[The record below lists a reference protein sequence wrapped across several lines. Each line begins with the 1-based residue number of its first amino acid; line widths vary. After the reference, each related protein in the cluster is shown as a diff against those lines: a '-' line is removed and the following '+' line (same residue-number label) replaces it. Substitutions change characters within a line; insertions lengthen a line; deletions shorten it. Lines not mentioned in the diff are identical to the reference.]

1 MIMWRRLVLL
11 VLSVEKTE
19 VWQLSP
25 GGIARRWQSLYLNS
39 ALLGTIP
46 FATVPPPYWFWNPLK
61 GRFVNEGFWVTI
73 SWDEYLSFHGYHL
86 LYTFSSVLKNSQP
99 LYVQILFLYLFLFPS
114 GLLVEI
120 YIIPSHYIPFFCFFL
135 SFVLKCFILKI
146 FLLFQFTNSLF
157 SFLKNSPP
165 LGSQIWLFYFLFFL
179 VLEFLFGSF
188 SDLRGH
194 FLLVPYLIFKFGFSL
209 LKHSKYSS
217 FRVCAHGGR
226 QGTIWS
232 SPGSHCQFSL
242 LILLHAV
249 LSPHVSSYV
258 LDIVF
263 KKSFEAAMISS
274 SRRDF

>member
-1 MIMWRRLVLL
+1 M
-11 VLSVEKTE
+11 EKACVTGPVSWENE

-25 GGIARRWQSLYLNS
+25 GGIAKRWQSLYLNS

-46 FATVPPPYWFWNPLK
+46 FATVPPPYWFRNPLK

-165 LGSQIWLFYFLFFL
+165 LGSQIWLFYFFFF
-179 VLEFLFGSF
+179 LEFLEFSRISFWFFFRSAMSF
-188 SDLRGH
+188 SLSA
-194 FLLVPYLIFKFGFSL
+194 LLNFQVWLFS
-209 LKHSKYSS
+209 
-217 FRVCAHGGR
+217 
-226 QGTIWS
+226 
-232 SPGSHCQFSL
+232 P
-242 LILLHAV
+242 
-249 LSPHVSSYV
+249 
-258 LDIVF
+258 
-263 KKSFEAAMISS
+263 
-274 SRRDF
+274 

>member
-1 MIMWRRLVLL
+1 MWVHSLIRELRSQKLHSAAKIRKNIWHSLGLFSYTVSLILTMIMWRRLVLL

-135 SFVLKCFILKI
+135 SFVC
-146 FLLFQFTNSLF
+146 LLNTCKMKVSLH
-157 SFLKNSPP
+157 
-165 LGSQIWLFYFLFFL
+165 LFFA
-179 VLEFLFGSF
+179 FFF
-188 SDLRGH
+188 
-194 FLLVPYLIFKFGFSL
+194 
-209 LKHSKYSS
+209 
-217 FRVCAHGGR
+217 
-226 QGTIWS
+226 
-232 SPGSHCQFSL
+232 
-242 LILLHAV
+242 
-249 LSPHVSSYV
+249 
-258 LDIVF
+258 
-263 KKSFEAAMISS
+263 
-274 SRRDF
+274 